1 MKTITLDDK
10 SYVLFKELLTELTE
24 NYEERYEKSYSCGG
38 QDYYYTQYDGDP
50 SDEDSV
56 VGKAKTI
63 LSKLTE
69 CEQRDIKIGG
79 LVNNE

>member
-10 SYVLFKELLTELTE
+10 GYELFKNLLEELTE
-24 NYEERYEKSYSCGG
+24 DYEERYEESYSCGG
-38 QDYYYTQYDGDP
+38 QDYYYIQYDGDAD
-50 SDEDSV
+50 DEDSV

-69 CEQRDIKIGG
+69 VEQRDIKIEG
-79 LVNNE
+79 LVNHE